1 MHLYSMCT
9 YDTYVHMYTFNLT
22 PNHTLLLRISG
33 QCPKKKRGGKECP
46 DGYPLKKYTDKWV
59 CPKYMYDGNYY
70 PQILSGSGY
79 VMTRSVAKCLYEA
92 ALMLP
97 YLHLEDVLVTGK
109 RKYSLQLVM
118 DRRVYSEVTS
128 GCSFYFLQK
137 LFRKGKVEQQDFA
150 SFFSIY
156 YFLFFKN

>member
-1 MHLYSMCT
+1 MATESSRNVEICRKTQPL
-9 YDTYVHMYTFNLT
+9 
-22 PNHTLLLRISG
+22 NHELLQRISEK
-33 QCPKKKRGGKECP
+33 CPKKKRGGKECP

-59 CPKYMYDGNYY
+59 CPKYMYDGKYY

-118 DRRVYSEVTS
+118 DRRVYAEVTY
-128 GCSFYFLQK
+128 GCSFSFFLKK
-137 LFRKGKVEQQDFA
+137 LFRKGKVE
-150 SFFSIY
+150 
-156 YFLFFKN
+156 

>member
-1 MHLYSMCT
+1 MIP
-9 YDTYVHMYTFNLT
+9 FNLT

-59 CPKYMYDGNYY
+59 CPKYMYDGKYY

-79 VMTRSVAKCLYEA
+79 VMTRAVAKCLYKA
-92 ALMLP
+92 SLMLP

-109 RKYSLQLVM
+109 NHYSLHGTLLFHKYSLFNLKVTAS
-118 DRRVYSEVTS
+118 VYLT
-128 GCSFYFLQK
+128 YR
-137 LFRKGKVEQQDFA
+137 LFPYIFCLR
-150 SFFSIY
+150 
-156 YFLFFKN
+156 